1 MAQGPSKL
9 KVVMLGD
16 FAVGKTSLVNR
27 YVHSIFSEKYL
38 ATLGVQISKKDI
50 VLKTGGESRDVAF
63 LLWDINGEDGFH
75 AVLPRYLKGA
85 AGAILV
91 CDATRPGSWTGIP
104 RHEKLF
110 RQENPGGACVVA
122 LNKIDL
128 LTASD
133 ARAAEK
139 DFGGKWLTGTSRL
152 YLTSAKLE
160 TNVNAL
166 FECLGALC
174 LEGVEHD

>member
-1 MAQGPSKL
+1 MAQAHGKL

-38 ATLGVQISKKDI
+38 ATLGVHISKKDI
-50 VLKTGGESRDVAF
+50 VLDGGGQGRDVTF

-75 AVLPRYLKGA
+75 TVLPQYLKGA

-91 CDATRPGSWTGIP
+91 CDATRPGTWSSIAG
-104 RHEKLF
+104 HEKLF
-110 RQENPGGACVVA
+110 RRENPEGTCVVA

-128 LTASD
+128 LTATD

-139 DFGGKWLTGTSRL
+139 ELGRRSGAGGSLL
-152 YLTSAKLE
+152 YPTSAKAE

-166 FECLGALC
+166 FAGLGALC
-174 LEGVEHD
+174 LGMAVDD